1 MTNNMKYLKTYN
13 ESVQEFG
20 LIDIIYILQ
29 DYVDEGYNIVIF
41 SANGLSFYPSDTDER
56 SVSTFRL
63 QRYANQK
70 NKTFKFRID
79 FKSSKNYSELVNFL
93 DEMNV
98 VVGRFSDLGF
108 YLKNVKVGEI
118 ESDFYN
124 TNSVEYIFESHS
136 I

>member
-1 MTNNMKYLKTYN
+1 MKHLKTYN
-13 ESVQEFG
+13 EDVKEFG
-20 LIDIIYILQ
+20 FIDIINVLQ
-29 DYVDEGYNIVIF
+29 DYIDDRYNIVIY
-41 SANGLSFYPSDTDER
+41 SATGTAYYPGDINTRDIE
-56 SVSTFRL
+56 TIFKFK
-63 QRYANQK
+63 RYTNQK
-70 NKTFKFRID
+70 NKTFKFWIN

-108 YLKNVKVGEI
+108 YLKNIKVGEI